1 MFKKATKFFISQP
14 YTEEKMLILGQ
25 SLIAAHFLDILSGI
39 QEENVCKAV
48 TQKCPIQPIL

>member
-1 MFKKATKFFISQP
+1 
-14 YTEEKMLILGQ
+14 MLILGQ